1 MDSFREQVQHIALAD
16 MGFEAK
22 TMHLL
27 SLGLTKA
34 DVNNLLYR
42 ELNHTAAERN
52 IKRASGITHR
62 IAKKNKD
69 GGRGKCADRF

>member
-52 IKRASGITHR
+52 RQR
-62 IAKKNKD
+62 
-69 GGRGKCADRF
+69 